1 MFMVNNI
8 IMIIRYNTLT
18 SSPSSPT
25 LINRDY
31 SELKKEAS
39 LGIVALQFILG
50 FVSNQLKLD
59 S

>member
-1 MFMVNNI
+1 MVNNI

-18 SSPSSPT
+18 PSPSSP
-25 LINRDY
+25 LCDY

-50 FVSNQLKLD
+50 FVSNQLKLVV
-59 S
+59 